1 MHNLGWKGEK
11 VMAMIMQAS
20 AAIQDRKVMHL
31 NKICFLIISIWRA
44 IHQKMTQKLNTK
56 KGKGK

>member
-1 MHNLGWKGEK
+1 VEGGES
-11 VMAMIMQAS
+11 VEVVAMIMQAS